1 MLHIPTIASQ
11 FHELD
16 QLEMRDNCFSVE
28 NRINLVQASQIPVK
42 TIKFIASLK
51 SPWNS
56 QSWGYQVTTNQ

>member
-11 FHELD
+11 FHELG

-28 NRINLVQASQIPVK
+28 NRINLDQASQTPVK

-51 SPWNS
+51 SP
-56 QSWGYQVTTNQ
+56 

>member
-16 QLEMRDNCFSVE
+16 QPEMRDNCFSVE
-28 NRINLVQASQIPVK
+28 NRISLAQASQTPVK

-51 SPWNS
+51 SP
-56 QSWGYQVTTNQ
+56 